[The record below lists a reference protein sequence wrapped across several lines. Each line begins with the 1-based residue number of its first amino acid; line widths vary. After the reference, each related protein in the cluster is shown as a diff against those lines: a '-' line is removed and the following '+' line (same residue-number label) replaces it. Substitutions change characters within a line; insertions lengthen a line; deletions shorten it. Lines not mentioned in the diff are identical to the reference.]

1 MLWPVHCVIARPESR
16 MRTTALG
23 QLRAMPAGSRV
34 WAKAEALYERRNFA
48 AREGLVRRVAA
59 EFREMP
65 DLRLST
71 AQAGRLFD
79 LRTDVCARLIDRLV
93 REGVLRRDGEGRYA
107 TV

>member
-1 MLWPVHCVIARPESR
+1 

-23 QLRAMPAGSRV
+23 YPSAAAAGSHARATAQAV
-34 WAKAEALYERRNFA
+34 YERRNYA
-48 AREGLVRRVAA
+48 AREGLARRVAA

-65 DLRLST
+65 DLRLTT

-93 REGVLRRDGEGRYA
+93 RDGVLRRDREGRYA

>member
-1 MLWPVHCVIARPESR
+1 

-23 QLRAMPAGSRV
+23 QLDTVAARSRARAT
-34 WAKAEALYERRNFA
+34 AQALYERRNYA

-65 DLRLST
+65 DLRLT
-71 AQAGRLFD
+71 KAQAGRLFD
-79 LRTDVCARLIDRLV
+79 LRMDICARLIDRLV
-93 REGVLRRDGEGRYA
+93 RDGVLRLDGEGRYA